1 MNSLRTRLFGA
12 IVLVVVLSIGISL
25 AIGSVLTRRAVD
37 RSSLA
42 ALTFQADLIGEKAK
56 NAVSPLQISVR
67 SFEDRLAEQDEQPLI
82 VGVSLGSPYLPAPA
96 LKRVRAGKPAHG
108 RVTVDGTDSF
118 FAAYPVNKQQA
129 LVLIRPTHAGNS
141 YTPYLEAL
149 VIGGLMGMT
158 LAAAVAFWLAR
169 RIARPVGRVA
179 EAARKLPDASVPE
192 PLPVEGPTEMRSLA
206 ASFNDTAVQLERARA
221 AERQFLLSV
230 SHELKT
236 PLTAIRGYNEALR
249 DGAVGVEETTET
261 IAREAERLERLI
273 RDLLDLARMN
283 KSEFSVHTEPID
295 LAVAAE
301 ETVRRYEPA
310 ARGFGVD
317 LEAVADAPA
326 PANGDTD
333 RILQVVGNLVE
344 NALRIT
350 PSGGRVRVG
359 ATPGEITVEDTGP
372 GLRAEELPHV
382 FERFYLHERYGRE
395 RSVGTGL
402 GLAIVKE
409 LAEGMGGSVSVESEP
424 GRGTRFRVRLPSAPR
439 PAARAGEPA
448 LSR

>member
-56 NAVSPLQISVR
+56 TAVSPLQISVR

-82 VGVSLGSPYLPAPA
+82 VGLSLGSPYLPAPA

-108 RVTVDGTDSF
+108 RVTVDGTDYF

-179 EAARKLPDASVPE
+179 EAARKLPDARVPE

-310 ARGFGVD
+310 ARGFGVE

-359 ATPGEITVEDTGP
+359 AAPGEITVEDTGP

-424 GRGTRFRVRLPSAPR
+424 GRGTRFTVRLPSAPR
-439 PAARAGEPA
+439 PAARTGEPA